1 MSLAMVRTPATT
13 PSSLVLPAL
22 PGRRNVREAADA
34 DRIRRLAREL
44 GRSVGAGTRMYLTG
58 GATAVLEGWR
68 ASTVDIDV
76 RFDPDSDEAL
86 TRIRDLK
93 NELSVNVELASPLD
107 FLPALPEWQQRSR
120 FLFREGNLEVFD
132 FDLYSQALSKLERG
146 FDLDLKDVA
155 SMVQSGQV
163 EPAILLQFFEAIEP
177 ALFRFPAVD
186 PATLRAAVESLMQE
200 H

>member
-1 MSLAMVRTPATT
+1 M
-13 PSSLVLPAL
+13 
-22 PGRRNVREAADA
+22 REAADA

-44 GRSVGAGTRMYLTG
+44 GRFVGPGTRMYLTG
-58 GATAVLEGWR
+58 GATAVLQGWR

-76 RFDPDSDEAL
+76 RFEPDSDEAL

-107 FLPALPEWQQRSR
+107 FLPPLPEWQQRSR

-146 FDLDLKDVA
+146 FDLDLEDVA
-155 SMVQSGQV
+155 SMVRSGQV
-163 EPAILLQFFEAIEP
+163 EPKALLQLFTAIEP
-177 ALFRFPAVD
+177 ELFRFPAVD
-186 PATLRAAVESLMQE
+186 PATLRKSITSLLQE
-200 H
+200 G